1 MGICV
6 IMCEVMLMK
15 HSDVKIITANAEEIE
30 INRNELALR
39 LKTDRNYESEIIEKC
54 RKQFNK
60 VVNYRCAYI
69 RIPVDLSQENIC
81 KFDFA
86 EVHSKNLY
94 KNLQGCKEVFVFAVT
109 TGIAVDRLL
118 ARLNITSQAEHFITD
133 GLSSAA
139 IESFCDYVSDILKSG
154 LQCASRFS
162 AGYGDFSITF
172 QKPLLERLSAS
183 ETLGITLN
191 SAYLMT
197 PVKSITA
204 IMGIKQLAVSNYF
217 GHHFIKKGDRVWI

>member
-1 MGICV
+1 
-6 IMCEVMLMK
+6 MK
-15 HSDVKIITANAEEIE
+15 NSDVKIITANAEDIE
-30 INRNELALR
+30 INKNELALR
-39 LKTDRNYESEIIEKC
+39 LKTDRNYESEVLEKC
-54 RKQFNK
+54 RKQFSA

-69 RIPVDLSQENIC
+69 RIPVDLSEENIC

-86 EVHSKNLY
+86 QVKSKNLY
-94 KNLQGCKEVFVFAVT
+94 KNLQGCREVFVLAVT

-118 ARLNITSQAEHFITD
+118 TRLNITSQAEHFVTD

-139 IESFCDYVSDILKSG
+139 IESFCDYVSDILSKN
-154 LQCASRFS
+154 LKCASRFS
-162 AGYGDFSITF
+162 AGYGDFSIEF
-172 QKPLLERLSAS
+172 QKPLLERLSAA

-204 IMGIKQLAVSNYF
+204 IMGVKE
-217 GHHFIKKGDRVWI
+217 